1 MKDKCV
7 SCKKETL
14 YNKTDHV
21 DFRLGYVE
29 GAGQLC
35 LDCYGTIYEKGI
47 KNIQGMDEVIK
58 EVKRDAEV

>member
-14 YNKTDHV
+14 YNKTDHI

-35 LDCYGTIYEKGI
+35 LDCYDIIYGPADYI
-47 KNIQGMDEVIK
+47 KSTDKIINKIK
-58 EVKRDAEV
+58 QRGEA